1 MLKTMDDIMK
11 KAQSVR
17 KRKLS
22 VAVAQDLE
30 VLTAVDNA
38 FKNNII
44 DPILVGDEE
53 AIKKIAAENNIDISN
68 WQIMDEKDDSK
79 AALQAVKNVSS
90 GNADMIMK
98 GLVSTSVFLKA
109 VLNREFGLRT
119 GRLLSHVAVVE
130 NANYHKLL
138 AVTDAAM
145 NIAPDLSAKIDIV
158 KNAAK
163 VMTALGIERPKVA
176 PVCAVETVNPAMEA
190 TLHAATISKMSDRGQ
205 LKGCIVDGP
214 LALDNAVSKKA
225 AEHKGIVSEVAGDA
239 DIILLPDIE
248 AGNVLY
254 KALVFLADVKLA
266 AIIVGAKA
274 PVVLTSRADSD
285 ETKLRSIAL
294 AASCVLD

>member
-11 KAQSVR
+11 KAQSLR
-17 KRKLS
+17 KRRLS
-22 VAVAQDLE
+22 VAVAQDPE
-30 VLTAVDNA
+30 VLMAVDNA
-38 FKNNII
+38 YKNNII
-44 DPILVGDEE
+44 EPILVGDGE
-53 AIKKIAAENNIDISN
+53 KINEIASRNDIDISN
-68 WQIMDEKDDSK
+68 WKVMDEKDDSK
-79 AALQAVKNVSS
+79 AALQAVRNVSN
-90 GNADMIMK
+90 GDADMIMK
-98 GLVSTSVFLKA
+98 GLVSTGVFLKA
-109 VLNREFGLRT
+109 VLNKEFGLRT

-130 NANYHKLL
+130 TANYHKLL

-145 NIAPDLSAKIDIV
+145 NIAPDLKEKVDIV
-158 KNAAK
+158 KNASK

-205 LKGCIVDGP
+205 LKDCIVDGP

-225 AEHKGIVSEVAGDA
+225 AEHKGIVSEVAGDT

-266 AIIVGAKA
+266 AIIVGAKT

>member
-190 TLHAATISKMSDRGQ
+190 TLHAAAISKMSDRGQ

>member
-30 VLTAVDNA
+30 VLMAVNNA

-44 DPILVGDEE
+44 DPILVGDEK
-53 AIKKIAAENNIDISN
+53 AIKQIADENNIDVSS
-68 WQIMDEKDDSK
+68 WKIMDEKDDAK

-90 GNADMIMK
+90 GEADMIMK

-109 VLNREFGLRT
+109 VLNKEFGLRT

-130 NANYHKLL
+130 NANFHKLL